1 MSFLTI
7 GHRGVMG
14 VEPENTLRS
23 FLHAERAGMDAI
35 ELDLHL
41 SKDGALAVMH
51 DADVDRTTDG
61 SGPIAEK
68 TLSELRELDAGQG
81 ERVPVFEEVL
91 DAVRSPVQAEIK
103 DVAAAR
109 ALAEVIQRRGLVD
122 RVEVSSFHDEAVA
135 EIAQLV
141 PGVRTVLIASRW
153 RSDVVERAKTVGAA
167 TLALNIRRLT
177 LEVVEQA
184 HAEGLK
190 VIGWVVNTQDHLRL
204 VRALRLDGATT
215 DYPDIRRAAA
225 SPLDHRPGRTGLRRC
240 RIDHRPG
247 PVGDPT
253 GRTRSLISSSNA
265 RSSRCGIPMRGSP
278 YGNGL
283 SFPVRR

>member
-1 MSFLTI
+1 MSLVTI

-23 FLHAERAGMDAI
+23 FVRAERAGMDAI

-51 DADVDRTTDG
+51 DAEVDRTTDG
-61 SGPIAEK
+61 TGPISGK

-91 DAVRSPVQAEIK
+91 DAVRSPLQAEIK
-103 DVAAAR
+103 DAAAAR
-109 ALAEVIQRRGLVD
+109 ALAEVMLRRDLVD
-122 RVEVSSFHDEAVA
+122 RVEVSSFHDAAVT
-135 EIAQLV
+135 EIARLV

-153 RSDVVERAKTVGAA
+153 QGDVVDRAKAAGAA

-177 LEVVEQA
+177 LEATEQA

-204 VRALRLDGATT
+204 ARALRLDGATT
-215 DYPDIRRAAA
+215 DYPEIRRA
-225 SPLDHRPGRTGLRRC
+225 GRFT
-240 RIDHRPG
+240 
-247 PVGDPT
+247 
-253 GRTRSLISSSNA
+253 A
-265 RSSRCGIPMRGSP
+265 
-278 YGNGL
+278 
-283 SFPVRR
+283 

>member
-1 MSFLTI
+1 MSFLTL

-23 FLHAERAGMDAI
+23 FVRAEASGMDAI

-41 SKDGALAVMH
+41 SKDGALVVMH
-51 DADVDRTTDG
+51 DVDVDRTTDG
-61 SGPIAEK
+61 SGPIAAR
-68 TLSELRELDAGQG
+68 TLAELRELDAGQG
-81 ERVPVFEEVL
+81 ERIPVFEEVL
-91 DAVRSPVQAEIK
+91 DAVSSPLQAEIK

-109 ALAEVIQRRGLVD
+109 ALADVIRERDLVG
-122 RVEVSSFHDEAVA
+122 RVEVSSFHDEAVT

-153 RSDVVERAKTVGAA
+153 GADVVDRAKAAGAA

-184 HAEGLK
+184 HSEDVK

-204 VRALRLDGATT
+204 ARALGLDGATT
-215 DYPDIRRAAA
+215 DFPEIRRA
-225 SPLDHRPGRTGLRRC
+225 GRFT
-240 RIDHRPG
+240 
-247 PVGDPT
+247 
-253 GRTRSLISSSNA
+253 A
-265 RSSRCGIPMRGSP
+265 
-278 YGNGL
+278 
-283 SFPVRR
+283 

>member
-23 FLHAERAGMDAI
+23 FVHAEQAGMDLI

-61 SGPIAEK
+61 KGPIAEK
-68 TLSELRELDAGQG
+68 TLAELRELDAGRG

-91 DAVRSPVQAEIK
+91 DAVGSPMQAEIK

-109 ALAEVIQRRGLVD
+109 TLAEVMRRRELVD
-122 RVEVSSFHDEAVA
+122 RVEVISFHDEAIA

-141 PGVRTVLIASRW
+141 PGVRTALVASRW
-153 RSDVVERAKTVGAA
+153 GDDVVDRAKAVGA
-167 TLALNIRRLT
+167 TRLVLNVRRIT
-177 LEVVEQA
+177 LELVEKA
-184 HAEGLK
+184 HAEGLT
-190 VIGWVVNTQDHLRL
+190 VVGWVVNTQDHLRL
-204 VRALRLDGATT
+204 ARGLGLDGATT
-215 DYPDIRRAAA
+215 DFPEIRRA
-225 SPLDHRPGRTGLRRC
+225 GRFT
-240 RIDHRPG
+240 
-247 PVGDPT
+247 
-253 GRTRSLISSSNA
+253 A
-265 RSSRCGIPMRGSP
+265 
-278 YGNGL
+278 
-283 SFPVRR
+283 